1 MVAMVTAAAVLVL
14 VGALRR
20 VAVVAA
26 LAGKD
31 LGKGAGRLAEQ
42 GAAPRVA
49 LAAQQLLL
57 GEHVVLAVLER
68 LGRHVAVHEEVVVEL
83 QGPLCVLLGGE
94 VAADLACRVLER
106 VRYHQVTLNNSW
118 RVGEFVPMIYI
129 YRKTCTLASLFL
141 YYYYKYK
148 YPSCIIYV

>member
-1 MVAMVTAAAVLVL
+1 MVTAAAVLVL

-31 LGKGAGRLAEQ
+31 LGNGAGRLAEQ

-57 GEHVVLAVLER
+57 GVHVVLAVLER

-83 QGPLCVLLGGE
+83 QGPLCVLFGGE

-106 VRYHQVTLNNSW
+106 VRYHQVTLNKSW
-118 RVGEFVPMIYI
+118 RVEDFVPMISI
-129 YRKTCTLASLFL
+129 YRKTCTFAALFL
-141 YYYYKYK
+141 YNFYKYK
-148 YPSCIIYV
+148 YPSDIICV